1 MPTTT
6 LTWDQACPPACQYG
20 AVTIGNFD
28 GVHRGH
34 LALLEELRRQAQ
46 SVGGPAV
53 VVTFDPPPLQLLRPS
68 QFQPMLTTVA
78 DRSALLLEHGA
89 DHVLFLHTT
98 HDLLRLSP
106 QRFFEEVVQGR
117 LAARAM
123 VEGFNFRFGHQREG
137 TVETLRTLCQAA
149 GMGLVVVSPLEPDGA
164 LVSSSRVRTALLQGD
179 VRAAAD
185 LLGRP
190 YRLRGTVGTGQQR
203 GQKLGFPTANLERVE
218 TLVPAD
224 GVYAV
229 QVQHGGATLPGAA
242 NVGPNPTFGEKARK
256 IEVHLIGFQG
266 HLVGQELPVDF
277 IERLRDTRT
286 FAGVN
291 QLVEQL
297 HLDVERARRL
307 ARPAS

>member
-6 LTWDQACPPACQYG
+6 LTWDQAFPSACQRG

-34 LALLEELRRQAQ
+34 LALLEELHRQAQ
-46 SVGGPAV
+46 RVGGPAV
-53 VVTFDPPPLQLLRPS
+53 VVTFDPPPLKLLRPNE
-68 QFQPMLTTVA
+68 FQPMLTTVP
-78 DRSALLLEHGA
+78 DRSDLLHEHGA
-89 DHVLFLHTT
+89 DHVLFLRTT
-98 HDLLRLSP
+98 NDLLKISA
-106 QRFFEEVVQGR
+106 QRFFQEVVQRG
-117 LAARAM
+117 LAARAL

-137 TVETLRTLCQAA
+137 TVATLQTLCQAA
-149 GMGLVVVSPLEPDGA
+149 GLGLMVVPAFECKGTIA
-164 LVSSSRVRTALLQGD
+164 SSSRVRTALLQGD

-203 GQKLGFPTANLERVE
+203 GQKLGFPTANLAGVE
-218 TLVPAD
+218 TVVPGD

-229 QVQHGGATLPGAA
+229 RVRHKGTIWPGAA

-266 HLVGQELPVDF
+266 DLVGQELALDF
-277 IERLRDTRT
+277 VERLRDTRA
-286 FAGVN
+286 FAAVN

-297 HLDVERARRL
+297 RLDVERARRL
-307 ARPAS
+307 AEAVS